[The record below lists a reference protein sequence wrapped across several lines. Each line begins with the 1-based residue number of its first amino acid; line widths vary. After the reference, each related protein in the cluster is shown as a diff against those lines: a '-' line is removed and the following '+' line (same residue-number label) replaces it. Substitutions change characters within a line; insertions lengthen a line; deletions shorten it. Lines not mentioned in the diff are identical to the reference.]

1 MNRST
6 ARILTTHVGSLV
18 RPGPIAEVLRAESL
32 GQTIDAGAFERLLGP
47 AVADVVR
54 KQVEVGVD
62 VPSDGE
68 FGKTMWTQYVAER
81 LGGIERRDLP
91 PSAAAATNSKDR
103 QDFADFYAVYNPI
116 SVTMWLDPV
125 VLEHLNG
132 APLQSPGRWICT
144 QPITYKGRPA
154 LQRDIVNFKSALQ
167 AVTTEDAF
175 LPLAAP
181 ASVEASVPNEY
192 YASDEE
198 YVYALADALREEY
211 LQVVEAGLILQVD
224 DAFIPYNYDRMMLQ
238 GVSMEQYRKHCEM
251 RIDAV
256 NHALRGIPEDRIR
269 YHICWGSWAGPHTS
283 DVPLADIVDLVLR
296 VHAQAY
302 SVEAANPRHEYE
314 WKVWR
319 DVRLPEG
326 KILIPG
332 VITHSTNVVEHP
344 ETVAERIERYASVVG
359 RENVIAG
366 TDCGFAQGWTM
377 NRTHP
382 SVQWAKLQALADGA
396 RLASQRLW
404 ETPSASASSGRR
416 T

>member
-1 MNRST
+1 MNRSSS
-6 ARILTTHVGSLV
+6 RILTTHVGSLV
-18 RPGPIAEVLRAESL
+18 RPGEIAEVLRVESL
-32 GQTIDAGAFERLLGP
+32 GQTFDADAFERSLKP

-54 KQVEVGVD
+54 KQAGVGVD

-68 FGKTMWTQYVAER
+68 FGKTMWTQYVVER
-81 LGGIERRDLP
+81 LGGIERRELP
-91 PSAAAATNSKDR
+91 PGTQVVPNSKDR
-103 QDFADFYAVYNPI
+103 QDFAEFYAVYNPL

-132 APLQSPGRWICT
+132 APLQPPGRWICT
-144 QPITYKGRPA
+144 QPITYTGRRA
-154 LQRDIVNFKSALQ
+154 LQRDIANFKSALE
-167 AVTTEDAF
+167 AVEVADAF

-211 LQVVEAGLILQVD
+211 LQVVEAGLLLQVD

-238 GVSMEQYRKHCEM
+238 GVSMQDYRKHCEM
-251 RIDAV
+251 RIEAV

-283 DVPLADIVDLVLR
+283 DVPLAQIVDLLLR
-296 VHAQAY
+296 VNAQAY

-319 DVRLPEG
+319 DVRLPDG

-382 SVQWAKLQALADGA
+382 SVQWAKLAALAEGA
-396 RLASQRLW
+396 RLASTRL
-404 ETPSASASSGRR
+404 
-416 T
+416 

>member
-1 MNRST
+1 MNRSSS
-6 ARILTTHVGSLV
+6 RVLTTHVGSLV
-18 RPGPIAEVLRAESL
+18 RPGPIAQVLRAESL
-32 GQTIDAGAFERLLGP
+32 GQPIDESAFERILGP
-47 AVADVVR
+47 AVADVVH
-54 KQVEVGVD
+54 KQVEVGVN

-68 FGKTMWTQYVAER
+68 FGKTMWTQYVVER
-81 LGGIERRDLP
+81 LGGIERRELP
-91 PSAAAATNSKDR
+91 PGAPTPTSSKDR
-103 QDFADFYAVYNPI
+103 HDFAEFYAIYNPI
-116 SVTMWLDPV
+116 SVTMWLDPA
-125 VLEHLNG
+125 VLEHLGG
-132 APLQSPGRWICT
+132 APLQPPGRWVCT
-144 QPITYKGRPA
+144 QPIAYKGRPA
-154 LQRDIVNFKSALQ
+154 LQRDIANFKAALQ
-167 AVTTEDAF
+167 DVEVVDAF

-192 YASDEE
+192 YTSDEE

-238 GVSMEQYRKHCEM
+238 GVSLEDYRKHCEM

-283 DVPLADIVDLVLR
+283 DVPLAAIVDLLLR
-296 VHAQAY
+296 VNAQAY

-319 DVRLPEG
+319 DVARLPEG

-332 VITHSTNVVEHP
+332 VVTHSTNVVEHP
-344 ETVAERIERYASVVG
+344 ETIAERIERYASVVG

-366 TDCGFAQGWTM
+366 TDCGFAQGWSM

-382 SVQWAKLQALADGA
+382 SVQWAKLQALAEGA
-396 RLASQRLW
+396 RLASDRLW
-404 ETPSASASSGRR
+404 GAHASLAGVNV
-416 T
+416 

>member
-1 MNRST
+1 MNRSSS
-6 ARILTTHVGSLV
+6 RVLTTHVGSLV
-18 RPGPIAEVLRAESL
+18 RPGQIAEVLRAESL
-32 GQTIDAGAFERLLGP
+32 GQPIDENAFERILGP

-54 KQVEVGVD
+54 KQAEVGVD

-81 LGGIERRDLP
+81 LGGIERRDLAP
-91 PSAAAATNSKDR
+91 GTPTAANSKDR
-103 QDFADFYAVYNPI
+103 QDFAEFYAIYNPI
-116 SVTMWLDPV
+116 SVTMWLDPA
-125 VLEHLNG
+125 VLQHLNG
-132 APLQSPGRWICT
+132 APLQPPGRWVCT
-144 QPITYKGRPA
+144 QPITYKGRHA
-154 LQRDIVNFKSALQ
+154 LQRDIANLKSALHGIDV
-167 AVTTEDAF
+167 ADAF

-181 ASVEASVPNEY
+181 ASVEASVPNECY
-192 YASDEE
+192 KSDEE

-238 GVSMEQYRKHCEM
+238 SVSIEQYRKHCEM

-256 NHALRGIPEDRIR
+256 NYALREIPEDRIR

-296 VHAQAY
+296 VNAQAY

-314 WKVWR
+314 WRVWR
-319 DVRLPEG
+319 DVARLPDG

-332 VITHSTNVVEHP
+332 VVTHSTNVVEHP
-344 ETVAERIERYASVVG
+344 ETVAERIERYATVVG

-382 SVQWAKLQALADGA
+382 TVQWAKLQALADGA
-396 RLASQRLW
+396 RLASDRLW
-404 ETPSASASSGRR
+404 GSHADVAAVT